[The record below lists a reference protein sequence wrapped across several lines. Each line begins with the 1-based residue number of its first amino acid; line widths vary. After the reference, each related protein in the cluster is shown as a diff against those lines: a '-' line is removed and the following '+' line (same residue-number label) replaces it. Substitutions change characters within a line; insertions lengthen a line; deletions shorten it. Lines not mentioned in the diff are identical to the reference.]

1 MNMHDKI
8 IPPAAYTGGLYIL
21 EKKSEFAQFL
31 FDFHKIGT
39 NMFGRSMGSHI
50 GTPTVFLIHRV
61 RGWEPP
67 SGKFTKKIIKN
78 RVYLIFWSF

>member
-1 MNMHDKI
+1 MVKSQIRGGTDILGKKKI
-8 IPPAAYTGGLYIL
+8 
-21 EKKSEFAQFL
+21 AQLL

-39 NMFGRSMGSHI
+39 NMFGRPMGSHI
-50 GTPTVFLIHRV
+50 GAPTVFLIHQV

-67 SGKFTKKIIKN
+67 SGKFILEKKN